1 MFVQAQNPKINLAV
15 LVPKMVKICLKIQFQ
30 NSEIIPYNWIFTSKF
45 TIFWYIIK
53 CYRLTK
59 CKIMSN
65 FEKAESSV
73 FDNIRA
79 NKGLNQNLIDFFH
92 PSS

>member
-1 MFVQAQNPKINLAV
+1 
-15 LVPKMVKICLKIQFQ
+15 
-30 NSEIIPYNWIFTSKF
+30 
-45 TIFWYIIK
+45 
-53 CYRLTK
+53 
-59 CKIMSN
+59 MSN